1 MTACRVMAAALG
13 AAGVPSMPLPSLAKP
28 SPASHVEIGGRPG
41 GAMMPMHLANPP
53 CSLAF
58 VYGTL
63 KQGFSNHWLIKDA
76 VGEGHAQFIGVA
88 KTKQQYPLVC
98 GPFQV
103 PFLLNIPSSGLQV
116 KGELYAVDQTALELL
131 DELEGVS
138 KGHYERRPLVLTN
151 LQSLEYDCKPN
162 SEILAEAYFAHPSL
176 QRGLSSA
183 PHIEAY
189 TKRETATY
197 VYRKDRP
204 KNRTFLEHVNNWID
218 SHGPL
223 SYIRV

>member
-1 MTACRVMAAALG
+1 MACARAMCAAA
-13 AAGVPSMPLPSLAKP
+13 PSMARQSLETRSSSSAAQGEM
-28 SPASHVEIGGRPG
+28 ASRAG
-41 GAMMPMHLANPP
+41 GAMLPMHLSDPP

-63 KQGFSNHWLIKDA
+63 KQGFSNHWLIEDV
-76 VGEGHAQFIGVA
+76 VGEGHAHFIGVA
-88 KTKQQYPLVC
+88 KTKQRYPLVC

-103 PFLLNIPSSGLQV
+103 PFLLHMPNSGLQV
-116 KGELYAVDQTALELL
+116 KGELYAVDQTALALL
-131 DELEGVS
+131 DELEGTS
-138 KGHYERRPLVLTN
+138 KGHYVRRPLVLTG
-151 LQSLEYDCKPN
+151 CAPG
-162 SEILAEAYFAHPSL
+162 SETLAEAYFAHPTL

-189 TKRETATY
+189 TKRETANY
-197 VYRKDRP
+197 VFRKDRP

-218 SHGPL
+218 SLGPL